1 MQLWDS
7 PDCWSPAVGVLKVGH
22 WRRATFCSS
31 LGKEPAPRPDFPDI
45 YGGNGGEKATPVP
58 GPTKDRRKSKCALC
72 GERVDLREEHYRMV
86 TQFRAH
92 RAAVHVECYRKLK
105 KERPT

>member
-1 MQLWDS
+1 M
-7 PDCWSPAVGVLKVGH
+7 GVPSVGH
-22 WRRATFCSS
+22 RRRATFCSS

-58 GPTKDRRKSKCALC
+58 EPTKDRRKSKCALC

-92 RAAVHVECYRKLK
+92 RTAVHVECYRKLK
-105 KERPT
+105 RERPS